1 MFKVFNLQLFAEE
14 STADSPLATDTD
26 VSTEGAEVD
35 TAVEGDTPPSFD
47 ELIESNPEYQ
57 EALGQRIQESIK
69 QRFKNQK
76 DLQGKLDRMK
86 PGLDILA
93 QKYGLEAT
101 ENGYDYESL
110 MQKVMDDDKLY
121 EEEAFARGMN
131 VSDYKTMKQ
140 LEIENNQLKAMQQAQ
155 AQEDANRE
163 AFEKIFQEG
172 EKLKEL
178 YPSFELDAELSN
190 PAFGR
195 LLSNGIDV
203 KTAFEVIH
211 KDEILAGGMEYAVK
225 TTKEKISKSIQSGTR
240 PQENGLSSQ
249 SATSPGDIDLSKLT
263 LAQIREFTARA
274 QAGERIT
281 F

>member
-1 MFKVFNLQLFAEE
+1 MFKFFNLQLFAEE

-57 EALGQRIQESIK
+57 EALGQRIQESINK
-69 QRFKNQK
+69 RFKNQK

>member
-1 MFKVFNLQLFAEE
+1 
-14 STADSPLATDTD
+14 
-26 VSTEGAEVD
+26 
-35 TAVEGDTPPSFD
+35 
-47 ELIESNPEYQ
+47 
-57 EALGQRIQESIK
+57 
-69 QRFKNQK
+69 
-76 DLQGKLDRMK
+76 
-86 PGLDILA
+86 
-93 QKYGLEAT
+93 
-101 ENGYDYESL
+101 
-110 MQKVMDDDKLY
+110 
-121 EEEAFARGMN
+121 
-131 VSDYKTMKQ
+131 
-140 LEIENNQLKAMQQAQ
+140 MQQAQ

-263 LAQIREFTARA
+263 LAQIRDFTARA